1 MQGSERRVNL
11 GLVPELPDVAV
22 YVDKIAERTV
32 GRELLGLRL
41 ASPFF
46 LRTYDPKPDRLRGKK
61 LLAVSRLAKRLVFE
75 FEGELFAV
83 LHLMVAG
90 RFRWDDKTPGIPA
103 KLPGKLGLAGF
114 DFTSGTLIVTEASTK
129 KRASLHLVEGRAA
142 LAAFDRGGLD
152 VQRATLAEFAAAVRS
167 ERHTMKRT
175 LTDQTLLSGIGNAF
189 SDEILHAARLSPLQM
204 STSLTDEEMGR
215 LFVATQ
221 GTLETWRA
229 LLAAQPGFPEKVTAF
244 REGMAAHGRYGKP
257 CPTCGAPI
265 QRIVYADNET
275 NYCATCQTG
284 GKLLADRSMSRL
296 LGADWPKNLEELEN
310 ARPAAKL
317 PANPERS
324 TKVPK
329 PAKAPRAPRVA
340 KPKPES

>member
-1 MQGSERRVNL
+1 M
-11 GLVPELPDVAV
+11 PELPDVAV
-22 YVDKIAERTV
+22 YVDKIAERAV
-32 GRELLGLRL
+32 GHALLGLRL

-46 LRTYDPKPDRLRGKK
+46 LRTYDPKPDRLRDRK
-61 LLAVSRLAKRLVFE
+61 LIAVERMAKRLIFVFE
-75 FEGELFAV
+75 DDLFAV
-83 LHLMVAG
+83 IHLMVAG
-90 RFRWDDKTPGIPA
+90 RFRWSDQPGA
-103 KLPGKLGLAGF
+103 KLPGKLGLAAF
-114 DFTSGTLIVTEASTK
+114 DFASGTLIVTEASSK

-152 VQRATLAEFAAAVRS
+152 VQKATLAEFAAAVRS

-189 SDEILHAARLSPLQM
+189 SDEILHAAKLSPLQM
-204 STSLTDEEMGR
+204 STNLSDDDIAR
-215 LFVATQ
+215 LYTATRA
-221 GTLETWRA
+221 TLESWRA
-229 LLAAQPGFPEKVTAF
+229 KLAAVPGFPEQVTAF
-244 REGMAAHGRYGKP
+244 REGMVAHGRYGKP
-257 CPTCGAPI
+257 CPVCGSPI

-296 LGADWPKNLEELEN
+296 LGQDWPKNLEELEN

-324 TKVPK
+324 TR
-329 PAKAPRAPRVA
+329 APRAKKPAA
-340 KPKPES
+340 KKIP